1 MSHSVQVGARH
12 TLGSGFGAVLRWRMR
27 GAMAAGAGALL
38 TTVAIAGCGGAAPVS
53 HRSTGGAASL
63 VRVAKVAVN
72 GSPETVLTNS
82 AGRTLYYNTQDR
94 ATKVTCTGGC
104 ASLWPALT
112 TSASTVSAPSGVGGN
127 LTVFDGPDGHQ
138 VEYNGHPLYT
148 YSGDTGPDQSTG
160 EGVGGIWFVATPSL
174 AGTSGAS
181 ASPSSSGGYAY

>member
-12 TLGSGFGAVLRWRMR
+12 KLGPGFAAVLRWRRR

-38 TTVAIAGCGGAAPVS
+38 TTVAIAGCGGAP
-53 HRSTGGAASL
+53 STGGAASL

-72 GSPETVLTNS
+72 GSAETVLTDS
-82 AGRTLYYNTQDR
+82 SGRTLYYNTQDR

-112 TSASTVSAPSGVGGN
+112 TSASAVGAPSGVGGN

-174 AGTSGAS
+174 AGASGAS